1 MLSPVGRGR
10 TTRGIPAPGD
20 NRGNFV
26 GVGGRAPPTT
36 RRRGPGLRGGG
47 PPALRRPPPAPRPLG
62 STCRAAPGS
71 APPRVAPPRS
81 PLHVDDAGAGRGR
94 PPGHHRPTGGSF
106 RDRCAA
112 GAEPRIHL
120 LRRPPRS
127 PQLSPPRLCGP
138 RWSPCRSGLPADPAD
153 PRLLTPHPEQ
163 SPARTW
169 AVVSDAVGCVE
180 GALRPVAQVGQH
192 QAPVTQVGQHQAPLT
207 QITMS
212 VYTVAA
218 LPGPWGCSRDSTTAC
233 SALAP
238 WPSPSLPTATL
249 PAHGAQTVPLLG
261 VHI

>member
-1 MLSPVGRGR
+1 MSCALGCGDAGRCGRGS
-10 TTRGIPAPGD
+10 PAVDGGGGGACRRDAQPCRPRKDNPGD
-20 NRGNFV
+20 PSSRGQS
-26 GVGGRAPPTT
+26 GQL
-36 RRRGPGLRGGG
+36 RRGR
-47 PPALRRPPPAPRPLG
+47 
-62 STCRAAPGS
+62 
-71 APPRVAPPRS
+71 
-81 PLHVDDAGAGRGR
+81 
-94 PPGHHRPTGGSF
+94 
-106 RDRCAA
+106 RCAA

-192 QAPVTQVGQHQAPLT
+192 QAPVTQ
-207 QITMS
+207 ITMS

>member
-26 GVGGRAPPTT
+26 GVGGVRRAQN
-36 RRRGPGLRGGG
+36 R
-47 PPALRRPPPAPRPLG
+47 G
-62 STCRAAPGS
+62 STCFAAPHG
-71 APPRVAPPRS
+71 PPNYP
-81 PLHVDDAGAGRGR
+81 
-94 PPGHHRPTGGSF
+94 
-106 RDRCAA
+106 
-112 GAEPRIHL
+112 
-120 LRRPPRS
+120 
-127 PQLSPPRLCGP
+127 PPRLCGP

>member
-1 MLSPVGRGR
+1 MSCALGCGDAGRCGRGS
-10 TTRGIPAPGD
+10 PAVDGGGGGACRRDAQPCRPRKDNPGD
-20 NRGNFV
+20 PSSRGQS
-26 GVGGRAPPTT
+26 GQL
-36 RRRGPGLRGGG
+36 RRGR
-47 PPALRRPPPAPRPLG
+47 
-62 STCRAAPGS
+62 
-71 APPRVAPPRS
+71 
-81 PLHVDDAGAGRGR
+81 
-94 PPGHHRPTGGSF
+94 
-106 RDRCAA
+106 RCAA

-180 GALRPVAQVGQH
+180 GALRPVAQ
-192 QAPVTQVGQHQAPLT
+192 
-207 QITMS
+207 ITMS